1 MKKSIAIILSIVLLI
16 TVAMPVF
23 AGADPSFVPDG
34 NQWYI
39 DSGVVPEGQPVQD
52 YRYETERSCY
62 WPEENDDDNFLEDLF
77 TFHSSNEIIKF
88 EILGDEE
95 HIFRMDPDDWTVMG
109 PDGWTVV
116 HDDRGWHTTIQ
127 FYKIR
132 PENGGFKKDD
142 VYTATGRITFSDKS
156 FYEYPMKLT
165 IMDDVAATFTE
176 ESDHAFTFKK
186 GKENPVGIKVTGWSG
201 DASEIYAQWM
211 IEDVDG
217 NDLSKLYAGF
227 TPKPEDNKDYSHPE
241 DNVIAYISDFTMKDG
256 ILISNA
262 SIYGY
267 RPGTFVLN
275 CIIFNNDGKSI
286 ANNRN
291 VDAEVIGVD
300 PVDDTLVVDAISQ
313 IESGNSSATI
323 EVPYEQG
330 LTSNHL
336 EALKEATQKSGEE
349 IQITLKPEEQNGIDL
364 EMSFPASKIDTAN
377 MKDNFTPSFSRKMP
391 TEAQE
396 NGYSEIATSTWL
408 QFVYDGVPPAPMT
421 IKMKAPDGVE
431 DGDTVVIYHWDEET
445 KKLEV
450 ETEAKCEEGYIKFTL
465 DHFSSYAVYPEGVN
479 PNPNQSKPT
488 TSYRPQSAGSSG
500 GGGGS
505 TSSSSSSVSKRLLNG
520 SALDN
525 INAANHTA
533 TAKTVSVA
541 DATSAANKAAD
552 QAKAGGKTRSYV
564 RFVNPAAI
572 SKAALDAIQK
582 VSTQKGIQLSVYA
595 DTIVNNMIVSR
606 MYVDPAAYTLPT
618 DLKTSIIT
626 NVPTVK
632 AHFNK
637 YFKNKLQ
644 VVGFTQQGSLG
655 TNIAAAVKLDF
666 NGMDTSRLILYSY
679 DAVQNRYSILSDQ
692 TYFIDVNGYLHFTT
706 SEGNYIIVSE
716 GQLR

>member
-23 AGADPSFVPDG
+23 AGADPSFVPDK

-39 DSGVVPEGQPVQD
+39 DSGVVSEGQTVKQ
-52 YRYETERSCY
+52 YEYIGERSCFF
-62 WPEENDDDNFLEDLF
+62 PPENDYNDLINDLF
-77 TFHSSNEIIKF
+77 TFHSSKEITEF
-88 EILGDEE
+88 EILEDEK
-95 HIFRMDPDDWTVMG
+95 HIFRMNPDDWTVI
-109 PDGWTVV
+109 

-132 PENGGFKKDD
+132 PENEGFKEGDK
-142 VYTATGRITFSDKS
+142 YTAKGRITFSDGS
-156 FYEYPMKLT
+156 SYEYPMQLT
-165 IMDDVAATFTE
+165 IINEAVAAFTK
-176 ESDHAFTFKK
+176 ESEYACRFEK
-186 GKENPVGIKVTGWSG
+186 GKENPVGIELIGWTG

-211 IEDVDG
+211 IEDFDG

-256 ILISNA
+256 VLVSNA
-262 SIYGY
+262 NIYGY
-267 RPGTFVLN
+267 RPGNFILSCVIY
-275 CIIFNNDGKSI
+275 CPGADDGNGKFI
-286 ANNRN
+286 ASNQN
-291 VDAEVIGVD
+291 VNVEVVGID
-300 PVDDTLVVDAISQ
+300 PVEDSLVDNAINQ
-313 IESGNSSATI
+313 IENGNSSATI
-323 EVPYEQG
+323 EIPYEQG

-336 EALKEATQKSGEE
+336 EALKEAAEKSGEE

-421 IKMKAPDGVE
+421 IKMKAPNGVK
-431 DGDTVVIYHWDEET
+431 DGDTVVIYHWNEET
-445 KKLEV
+445 KKLE
-450 ETEAKCEEGYIKFTL
+450 EATKAECEKGYITFEL
-465 DHFSSYAVYPEGVN
+465 NHFSSYAVYPEGVN
-479 PNPNQSKPT
+479 PNPNQSKPS
-488 TSYRPQSAGSSG
+488 TSYRPQSSGSSG
-500 GGGGS
+500 GSGGS
-505 TSSSSSSVSKRLLNG
+505 SRSSGSSVSKRLLNS

-595 DTIVNNMIVSR
+595 DTIVNNVIVSR
-606 MYVDPAAYTLPT
+606 MYIDPATYTLST
-618 DLKTSIIT
+618 DLKTSVIT

-666 NGMDTSRLILYSY
+666 NGMDTSKIVLYSY

>member
-23 AGADPSFVPDG
+23 AGADPSFVPDE

-39 DSGVVPEGQPVQD
+39 DSGVVPEGQSVKK
-52 YRYETERSCY
+52 YEYKTVRSCY
-62 WPEENDDDNFLEDLF
+62 FPPENDYNNMTEDLF
-77 TFHSSNEIIKF
+77 TFHSSSDIAEF
-88 EILGDEE
+88 EILKDEK
-95 HIFRMDPDDWTVMG
+95 HVFRMNPDDWTVI
-109 PDGWTVV
+109 

-127 FYKIR
+127 FYKVR
-132 PENGGFKKDD
+132 PENEGFKEGDK
-142 VYTATGRITFSDKS
+142 YTAKGRITFSDSKVNP
-156 FYEYPMKLT
+156 YEYDMELE
-165 IMDDVAATFTE
+165 INGGVSAVFTE

-186 GKENPVGIKVTGWSG
+186 GKENPVGIKVIGWPG
-201 DASEIYAQWM
+201 DASEIYAQWI

-256 ILISNA
+256 VLVSNA

-275 CIIFNNDGKSI
+275 CVVFNSSDGEPIDND
-286 ANNRN
+286 RN
-291 VDAEVIGVD
+291 LDAEVIGVD

-313 IESGNSSATI
+313 IENGNSSATI

-336 EALKEATQKSGEE
+336 EALKEAAQTSGEE
-349 IQITLKPEEQNGIDL
+349 IQITLKPEDQNGIDL

-421 IKMKAPDGVE
+421 IKMKAPNGVK
-431 DGDTVVIYHWDEET
+431 DGDTVVIYHWNEET
-445 KKLEV
+445 KELE
-450 ETEAKCEEGYIKFTL
+450 EATKAECENGYITFVL
-465 DHFSSYAVYPEGVN
+465 NHFSSYAVYPDGVN
-479 PNPNQSKPT
+479 PNPNQGKPT
-488 TSYRPQSAGSSG
+488 TSYRPQSSGSSG
-500 GGGGS
+500 GGGGGS
-505 TSSSSSSVSKRLLNG
+505 SSSSSSSVSKRLLNS

-525 INAANHTA
+525 INAVNHTT

-564 RFVNPAAI
+564 RFVNPTAI

-595 DTIVNNMIVSR
+595 DTIVNNVIVSR
-606 MYVDPAAYTLPT
+606 MYVDPATYTLPT
-618 DLKTSIIT
+618 DLKTNIIT

-666 NGMDTSRLILYSY
+666 NGMDTSRLILYGY

-706 SEGNYIIVSE
+706 SEGDYIIVSE